1 MTCFRTYTNMH
12 CYHNIIANFPGNFP
26 SQREKGRESTERK
39 FAILATHSQL
49 ILSLYFSIRT
59 RKYNVRIFP
68 KTGNV
73 GSNSSVIY
81 SLKQATLL
89 QRQSNV
95 VQTWRLLN
103 AYIVC
108 EDQSNLNTN
117 VFSYSRGQIM

>member
-12 CYHNIIANFPGNFP
+12 CYHNIAYFPGNFP

-39 FAILATHSQL
+39 FAILANHSQL

-59 RKYNVRIFP
+59 RKYNVRVFP

-89 QRQSNV
+89 QR
-95 VQTWRLLN
+95 
-103 AYIVC
+103 C
-108 EDQSNLNTN
+108 TN
-117 VFSYSRGQIM
+117 VASAQCVHCL